1 MQVPRTDNSPRC
13 ILTAPMHYKEILSFS
28 TLHMDLFPV
37 GEDLSV
43 LLYGG
48 DKPHVG
54 CTVLTV
60 PRPSLRGDGSVSC
73 TSSVINLTGHKD
85 EQICRYAAEA
95 LCKRYQAVV
104 FYEGRKMEYDKTAI
118 IMQWQMLLML
128 CFMVIYKQLS
138 DAKTGTIIMLT
149 VHGFLRK
156 YLQI

>member
-1 MQVPRTDNSPRC
+1 
-13 ILTAPMHYKEILSFS
+13 MHYKEILSFS

-95 LCKRYQAVV
+95 LCKRYQTVV
-104 FYEGRKMEYDKTAI
+104 SCTGGFHADNITSGQINE
-118 IMQWQMLLML
+118 LMAKL
-128 CFMVIYKQLS
+128 
-138 DAKTGTIIMLT
+138 DALIFQTP
-149 VHGFLRK
+149 H
-156 YLQI
+156 

>member
-104 FYEGRKMEYDKTAI
+104 SCTGGFHADNITSGQINE
-118 IMQWQMLLML
+118 LMAKL
-128 CFMVIYKQLS
+128 
-138 DAKTGTIIMLT
+138 DALIFQTP
-149 VHGFLRK
+149 H
-156 YLQI
+156 